1 MRSASKN
8 SCNPESFHVTARS
21 GWPISGVDFTS
32 RPSKQKQIT
41 IATATMR
48 RRAFELQ
55 SIKEYSDWE
64 TYECWLSR
72 DGPWVAGFDFP
83 FGLPREA
90 TRDLGWPA
98 TWGDLVLHCRS
109 LGRESFRAALDRYR
123 ESRAAG
129 SRYAHRATDLPAG
142 SHSPLKLVNPPVG
155 LMFLEGAP
163 RLLEAGVTIPGLV
176 KGDPLR
182 IAFEAYPGFTARQM
196 VKASYKNDA
205 RSKQTPQRTRAR
217 KAIVAALVSRA
228 NPFDIALSASAR
240 TLNSLVRDASGDRL
254 DAVLCALQAA
264 WAWRRRADNYG
275 LPSKIDSLEGWIAMV
290 AEK

>member
-1 MRSASKN
+1 M
-8 SCNPESFHVTARS
+8 TARS

-41 IATATMR
+41 IATGKMR
-48 RRAFELQ
+48 GRAFELAD
-55 SIKEYSDWE
+55 IEEYCEWK
-64 TYECWLSR
+64 TYECWLNR
-72 DGPWVAGFDFP
+72 RGPWVAGFDFP

-98 TWGDLVLHCRS
+98 TWDELVLHCRS
-109 LGRESFRAALDRYR
+109 LGRERFRAALDGYR

-129 SRYAHRATDLPAG
+129 SRYAHRATDLPAR

-163 RLLEAGVTIPGLV
+163 RLLEAGITIPGLV
-176 KGDPLR
+176 KGDRLR
-182 IAFEAYPGFTARQM
+182 IAFEAYPGFAARQM
-196 VKASYKNDA
+196 VRGSYKNDA
-205 RSKQTPQRTRAR
+205 PAKQTPQLTRAR
-217 KAIVAALVSRA
+217 RAIVAALVSRA
-228 NPFDIALSASAR
+228 NPFDIALSASAL

-264 WAWRRRADNYG
+264 WAWQRREHNYG
-275 LPSKIDSLEGWIAMV
+275 LPSRIDSLEGWIATV
-290 AEK
+290 AER